1 MSDTSK
7 DLTPDLTDE
16 ELAIEPIDSPCKL
29 ICSMDK
35 ESNQCFGCGRTP
47 DEIAYW
53 PLKTQEERDAILLEL
68 PARMPPLTAKLMERR
83 KKRRVNRRKRS
94 SPSSTAPSE

>member
-7 DLTPDLTDE
+7 DLTDE

-29 ICSMDK
+29 ICSMEK
-35 ESNQCFGCGRTP
+35 ESGRCFGCGRTS
-47 DEIAYW
+47 DEIAHW
-53 PLKTQEERDAILLEL
+53 PLKTQDERDAILLEL

-83 KKRRVNRRKRS
+83 KKRRVNRRGRS
-94 SPSSTAPSE
+94 SAPTVTESE